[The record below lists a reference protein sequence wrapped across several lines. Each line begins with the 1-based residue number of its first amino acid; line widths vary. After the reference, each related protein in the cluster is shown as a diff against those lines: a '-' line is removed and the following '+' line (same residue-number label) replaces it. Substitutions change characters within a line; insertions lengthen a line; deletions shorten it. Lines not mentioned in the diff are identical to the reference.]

1 MFADI
6 WLCVTVIIIIALY
19 YMYTNRWPGEKL
31 SAIYLL
37 VEQTKNK
44 LDNHTDCVMRICY
57 LISAKRISLNIY
69 VSMHNMYVLLNKR
82 MIIIYIIKVYI
93 RLMLYFKYTNSHDFF
108 HMEIDLDRLVN
119 KNSLYS
125 NRYELNIEC
134 SYMSILTHLASVKYV
149 HVHHNLCQFCEQVI
163 LDGRIYHESLRCN
176 NPDTCKNALL
186 YMIVILMVQF
196 LYLVNHNTDTLYV
209 YVNVYIMFFLL
220 NLRDLQSLC
229 KTTVKSMMLEMKQ
242 DLRHFVKF
250 TVDIRNSTNRSSFSE
265 IITLLLLIKMLRLY
279 AALVELLVHVML
291 CYPVFKCSRLHEI
304 VGIRADSTNP
314 HNRWLKNPKYYSND
328 NGG

>member
-44 LDNHTDCVMRICY
+44 LDNYTDCVMRICY

-69 VSMHNMYVLLNKR
+69 VSRHNMYVLLNKR

-134 SYMSILTHLASVKYV
+134 SYMSILTHLASVKYALTK
-149 HVHHNLCQFCEQVI
+149 NEITFGPISILFCTK
-163 LDGRIYHESLRCN
+163 SL
-176 NPDTCKNALL
+176 
-186 YMIVILMVQF
+186 
-196 LYLVNHNTDTLYV
+196 
-209 YVNVYIMFFLL
+209 
-220 NLRDLQSLC
+220 
-229 KTTVKSMMLEMKQ
+229 
-242 DLRHFVKF
+242 
-250 TVDIRNSTNRSSFSE
+250 
-265 IITLLLLIKMLRLY
+265 
-279 AALVELLVHVML
+279 
-291 CYPVFKCSRLHEI
+291 
-304 VGIRADSTNP
+304 
-314 HNRWLKNPKYYSND
+314 LKAQK
-328 NGG
+328 